1 MENKS
6 NKKIIKNIILL
17 IVLLVIYVT
26 IDPVINILENK
37 NRKKQTETIQVDEEI
52 PADIALLNEVTKEL
66 DDHIKKNKKELD
78 DFFFEPKI
86 ASKLKGI
93 LKSSTND
100 SVKIYFNDNLSIV
113 LKKEKAPIEVHFK
126 DNIIEIYHD
135 GNTINGYSS
144 DGFYNTN
151 DVIVKEGHPRLAI
164 VELRNYLIQGMQK
177 QQFEN
182 LLNLE
187 IKKRTER
194 NLKILEL
201 SK

>member
-1 MENKS
+1 ME
-6 NKKIIKNIILL
+6 NKKIIRNVIFL
-17 IVLLVIYVT
+17 IVLLVIYVS
-26 IDPVINILENK
+26 IDPIINALENK
-37 NRKKQTETIQVDEEI
+37 NRKKQPETVQVEEEI
-52 PADIALLNEVTKEL
+52 PADIAMLNEVTKEL
-66 DDHIKKNKKELD
+66 DEKIEKNKKELD
-78 DFFFEPKI
+78 DFFFESKI
-86 ASKLKGI
+86 AAKLKGV

-100 SVKIYFNDNLSIV
+100 SVEIYFNDNLSIT

-126 DNIIEIYHD
+126 DSIIEIYHD

-182 LLNLE
+182 LLDLE
-187 IKKRTER
+187 IKKRTKR

-201 SK
+201 TK